1 MVKQKAG
8 IYKLNEIFN
17 KKNTFLIP
25 NTKIKEAKIHEKRNY
40 IIRESKRKIRGQSE
54 NKKQIYFIE
63 SSKKGQTSPY
73 PKESQ
78 KSNR

>member
-40 IIRESKRKIRGQSE
+40 IIRESKRKIRG
-54 NKKQIYFIE
+54 
-63 SSKKGQTSPY
+63 
-73 PKESQ
+73 
-78 KSNR
+78 

>member
-40 IIRESKRKIRGQSE
+40 IIRESKRKIRGSLKTK
-54 NKKQIYFIE
+54 NKFIL
-63 SSKKGQTSPY
+63 
-73 PKESQ
+73 
-78 KSNR
+78 